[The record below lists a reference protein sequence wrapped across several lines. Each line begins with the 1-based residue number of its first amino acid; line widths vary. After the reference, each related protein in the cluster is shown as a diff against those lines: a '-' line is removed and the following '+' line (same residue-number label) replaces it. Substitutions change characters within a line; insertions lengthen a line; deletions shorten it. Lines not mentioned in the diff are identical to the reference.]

1 MSTDVT
7 YSWIPFYQELAA
19 KLLPYRNYRTELL
32 SLLKEAYSAAQI
44 KFPRLEAFPED
55 VTDIDPFTI
64 FGFFNKGITKE
75 NRLALI
81 QEFKKAFSIDAPI
94 PTDFV
99 GVPVI
104 NNLKACFFGFK
115 NIRKTNDID
124 HLWECFENAIAYAD
138 SYSDPLARQSR
149 RESLVASFDLVRQ
162 QYGVKWNITMGLF
175 WIRPYV
181 FLNLDSR
188 SRWFVG
194 DCAALGSECAER
206 FPHEKA
212 MRPPTGS
219 DYLNLCDYVKS
230 ILTAN
235 TQGPAS
241 FPELSTDAWV
251 ESEHVNAQRN
261 EEDKKERRIT
271 AERSKNALGDE
282 SADSNEYGSDS
293 SQDPVDA
300 PEALGPDPY
309 GREEFLDEVYLS
321 EESYD

>member
-1 MSTDVT
+1 MPTDAT
-7 YSWIPFYQELAA
+7 YSWIPFYQELATT
-19 KLLPYRNYRTELL
+19 LLPYRNRRTELL
-32 SLLKEAYSAAQI
+32 ALLKEAYSATQI
-44 KFPRLEAFPED
+44 KFPRLEVLPED
-55 VTDIDPFTI
+55 VTDIDPFTV
-64 FGFFNKGITKE
+64 FGFFNKGITKK

-81 QEFKKAFSIDAPI
+81 REFKNAFSIDAPI

-99 GVPVI
+99 GVPVV

-115 NIRKTNDID
+115 NIRKANDID
-124 HLWECFENAIAYAD
+124 HLWECFESAVAYAD

-219 DYLNLCDYVKS
+219 DYLDLCDYVKS
-230 ILTAN
+230 ILAAN
-235 TQGPAS
+235 TQGPTS

-251 ESEHVNAQRN
+251 ESERVNAQRD

-282 SADSNEYGSDS
+282 SADSNEYKSDA
-293 SQDPVDA
+293 SQ
-300 PEALGPDPY
+300 
-309 GREEFLDEVYLS
+309 
-321 EESYD
+321 